1 MLISSYT
8 FEFLYNKK
16 PYEKAHKTF
25 NFKVIKFII
34 GYAASVDKGLGF
46 SNAKYNVLTVCKDDK
61 NADETAN
68 QSATCH
74 MTSEIVEA

>member
-1 MLISSYT
+1 M
-8 FEFLYNKK
+8 KK
-16 PYEKAHKTF
+16 SHKTL

-61 NADETAN
+61 NPFETAN
-68 QSATCH
+68 QFPYLSYVKRKGCVWNRTTCDNR
-74 MTSEIVEA
+74 AKA